1 MASYAV
7 DAEAAKDQAGK
18 TFTAKAAEVL
28 LEHVA
33 DQQCQAFDAVGRGRD
48 LRFEAEDVLGQAL
61 QIEDHLLHLSVF
73 PPMADR
79 PQDENSGPR
88 ICPPSRRRRGPDT
101 P

>member
-1 MASYAV
+1 MASYAA

-33 DQQCQAFDAVGRGRD
+33 DQQCQAFDAVGRGHD

-61 QIEDHLLHLSVF
+61 HVEDHLLHLSVF
-73 PPMADR
+73 PPMTGRQHRAT
-79 PQDENSGPR
+79 PGSR
-88 ICPPSRRRRGPDT
+88 ISPPSRRAR
-101 P
+101 